1 MSQLWQKLIRPIMFG
16 LDAERAHEIGIKA
29 LEMGLASPFYCDN
42 ASVEFGEMRT
52 FGLEFPNPIGIAAG
66 FDKNGIVVDK
76 LASLGFGFVEVGTV
90 TCEPQSGN
98 AKPRLFRLPDDEA
111 LINRLGFN
119 NEGAAVVADRL
130 GRIRRRCIVGVNI
143 GKNKDVPNEEA
154 VENYLAAFE
163 LVHGVADYI
172 AINVSS
178 PNTPGLRDLQAAGR
192 LD

>member
-66 FDKNGIVVDK
+66 F
-76 LASLGFGFVEVGTV
+76 
-90 TCEPQSGN
+90 
-98 AKPRLFRLPDDEA
+98 
-111 LINRLGFN
+111 
-119 NEGAAVVADRL
+119 
-130 GRIRRRCIVGVNI
+130 

-192 LD
+192 LDALLSMLQERNRTLADARKAPKPLLVKIAPDLSTDEI